1 MNATAPHTD
10 SPPRIPAGL
19 LPRRVAVAMDG
30 NGRWAR
36 ERGLPRSEGHRAGA
50 GRLPELARAALEVGV
65 EQVLVYGFSTEN
77 WRRSPQEVSALM
89 RLAGQALGAQRAEL
103 HAMGVRVRWSGRPG
117 RLWKGV
123 VRELRA
129 IEELTRDNERLTL
142 DLCVNYGGQAELVD
156 AVAAIARQVGAGTLH
171 PEAVDE
177 ATVAR
182 HLYQGDSGDV
192 ELFLRPSGERR
203 TSNFLPWQ
211 LAHAELVFMEVLWP
225 DFERRHLWEAV
236 QIYADRH
243 KRRGG

>member
-1 MNATAPHTD
+1 
-10 SPPRIPAGL
+10 
-19 LPRRVAVAMDG
+19 
-30 NGRWAR
+30 
-36 ERGLPRSEGHRAGA
+36 
-50 GRLPELARAALEVGV
+50 
-65 EQVLVYGFSTEN
+65 
-77 WRRSPQEVSALM
+77 
-89 RLAGQALGAQRAEL
+89 
-103 HAMGVRVRWSGRPG
+103 MGVRVRWSGRPG

-129 IEELTRDNERLTL
+129 TEELTRDNERLTL

-156 AVAAIARQVGAGTLH
+156 AVAAIARQVGAGTLR

-177 ATVAR
+177 AVVAR